1 MKRVLCTVA
10 VLMIAI
16 GATAAFAGTAATLTP
31 QQAWDKMANCPV
43 CSAWNQNPALGP
55 TLRYDIA
62 STKDGFVETFQTI
75 DPSMKAEF
83 DKADAECERRAAT
96 IPTMSA
102 ADKAKLC
109 PFCTAHVTL
118 AGHKDASVEDVK
130 MTYGIVNIGAATT
143 PDGINALHEYAE
155 ACSKQ
160 SALIQQAAMEMQKSG
175 VQKAKM

>member
-1 MKRVLCTVA
+1 MLIA
-10 VLMIAI
+10 VV
-16 GATAAFAGTAATLTP
+16 AFAGQTATLTP
-31 QQAWDKMANCPV
+31 QQAWDKMVNCPV

-62 STKDGFVETFQTI
+62 ATKDGFVETFQTI

-118 AGHKDASVEDVK
+118 ADHKDASVEDVK
-130 MTYGIVNIGAATT
+130 MSYGIVTSARPPRPT
-143 PDGINALHEYAE
+143 ALMRCTNTRRPAR
-155 ACSKQ
+155 S
-160 SALIQQAAMEMQKSG
+160 SRT
-175 VQKAKM
+175 